1 MEISTIIKLITVIV
15 TLILGIISKK
25 VLFVKTNLIPIQN
38 LIIGCIS
45 FIAYYITTKDI
56 NIALMFS
63 GLLAGGVYDL
73 VKNITQ
79 IGKNEG
85 LLEDAVEFNEL
96 SEEENDSYGNK

>member
-38 LIIGCIS
+38 IIWCIS

-56 NIALMFS
+56 NVALMFS